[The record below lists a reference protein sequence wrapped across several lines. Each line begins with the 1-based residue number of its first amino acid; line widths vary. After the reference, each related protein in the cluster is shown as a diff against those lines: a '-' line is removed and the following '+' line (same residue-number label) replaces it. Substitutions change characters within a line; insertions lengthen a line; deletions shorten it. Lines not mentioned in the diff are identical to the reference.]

1 MSIHW
6 SSDCRSDPCR
16 PASEGLSQTHKF
28 WSPHGGGGLLVM
40 SKKVSHVDVVGTK
53 GWKVCLES
61 TAALVDSNV
70 GEQGGVAW
78 REDGRYGKVGGIDG
92 GGAGGN

>member
-1 MSIHW
+1 MWTWLGRRDGRI
-6 SSDCRSDPCR
+6 R
-16 PASEGLSQTHKF
+16 
-28 WSPHGGGGLLVM
+28 
-40 SKKVSHVDVVGTK
+40 
-53 GWKVCLES
+53 KVCLES